1 MRKEKD
7 YAGLYRASNFLLSPF
22 FFLLFIKITTF
33 AQINKN
39 KFNIYG
45 TETIYT

>member
-1 MRKEKD
+1 MRKEKG
-7 YAGLYRASNFLLSPF
+7 YAGLYRTSNFLLSPF
-22 FFLLFIKITTF
+22 SFLLFIKITTF

-39 KFNIYG
+39 KFNIHG